1 MATFGTTA
9 YGRVLRHRALLPMLV
24 SHGIATVAQQVVVLG
39 AGAFVLSR
47 TDSPVWTSI
56 TVALGYAPYLL
67 SGHAGAL
74 ADRHSRA
81 TVLSWSVLVRAVL
94 TGVLVAGMMSG
105 WSTTAI
111 VVLIAALAVAATPA
125 YPSLASAGVQ
135 CVDDADL
142 PTANALTTGVENI
155 AWVLGP
161 GALGAVLL
169 LGFGPAQAIA
179 VAVVLFALAG
189 LVLLRVVLPLPAS
202 VEAEVLEGVWPVLKS
217 TARLPQIRA
226 PMLIAVIDNL
236 LYGYLVVA
244 LVLLVAEQGSDRRL
258 GTLTAALSVGAI
270 LSLAVV
276 NHVGRQRA
284 TLTLFALAAVFAGS
298 VMVLGISGATPLGVG
313 VLAVGVAGLTTVL
326 IEVLCVTELQRATP
340 ESTHGRVIGMYDV
353 VAVGGVAAGS
363 LLAGVAAGAVG
374 VQIATVVTAVACL
387 ALAAVSLAL
396 RHEPRQMVGRSS

>member
-9 YGRVLRHRALLPMLV
+9 YARVLRHRALLPMLV
-24 SHGIATVAQQVVVLG
+24 SHGMATVAQQMVVLA

-81 TVLSWSVLVRAVL
+81 TVLRWSVLVRAVL
-94 TGVLVAGMMSG
+94 TGILVAAMMSG

-111 VVLIAALAVAATPA
+111 VALIAALAVSATPG

-169 LGFGPAQAIA
+169 LGFGPAQAVA
-179 VAVVLFALAG
+179 AAVVLFAVAG
-189 LVLLRVVLPLPAS
+189 LVLLRVDLPLPAS
-202 VEAEVLEGVWPVLKS
+202 DEETPEGVWPVLRA
-217 TARLPQIRA
+217 TARLPHIRA

-236 LYGYLVVA
+236 LYGFLVVA
-244 LVLLVAEQGSDRRL
+244 LVLLVAEHGSDRRL
-258 GTLTAALSVGAI
+258 GTLTAALSIGAI
-270 LSLAVV
+270 LSLTVV
-276 NHVGRQRA
+276 NHLGRRRA
-284 TLTLFALAAVFAGS
+284 ALTLFGLTAVFAGS
-298 VMVLGISGATPLGVG
+298 VMVLGISGASPLVVG

-374 VQIATVVTAVACL
+374 VQVATVVTGMGCL
-387 ALAAVSLAL
+387 VLAAASLAL
-396 RHEPRQMVGRSS
+396 RHEPRRLIGPPS